1 MSELSLEKQVQ
12 IAIAIGRYVRAERCF
27 FDASKEHTLAQHAL
41 EELMGSDCRMVAKVD
56 YKHYLAETDEQGGL
70 LDVEQIEVL

>member
-1 MSELSLEKQVQ
+1 MSQLSIEKQVQ
-12 IAIAIGRYVRAERCF
+12 IAIAIGRYVRAEKAF
-27 FDASKEHTLAQHAL
+27 LAAALEHTQAQKSL
-41 EELMGSDCRMVAKVD
+41 CELMGKDCRMVAKVD